1 MVCERVTENYS
12 NLSSSII
19 FLEFSILLS
28 ISSNQLFI
36 INNYIIEIERF
47 QDFHSWA
54 IPLITTLTFMS
65 LKKHSLLYAFAK
77 KIISTQSS

>member
-47 QDFHSWA
+47 QDFHS
-54 IPLITTLTFMS
+54 
-65 LKKHSLLYAFAK
+65 
-77 KIISTQSS
+77 